1 MESVTQSLRVG
12 HTIIESGHTIIDG
25 VTQSLRVSHTI
36 IDGVGHTI
44 IEWVTQSHRVGH
56 TIIDGVN
63 HTIAERVTQS
73 RWSWSHNQR
82 VGHTIIDG
90 VSNTIT
96 ESGSHNYR
104 EWVTLS
110 YRVDHIRVVVIE
122 DIGQSGKTDL
132 KKNDIS
138 GFKKKVPFSCTNPS
152 TLLIYGTCSM
162 GKKLI
167 LLQVKGIFA
176 VMM

>member
-63 HTIAERVTQS
+63 HTIKMELVTQS
-73 RWSWSHNQR
+73 A
-82 VGHTIIDG
+82 
-90 VSNTIT
+90 
-96 ESGSHNYR
+96 SGSHNHR
-104 EWVTLS
+104 RS
-110 YRVDHIRVVVIE
+110 
-122 DIGQSGKTDL
+122 Q
-132 KKNDIS
+132 
-138 GFKKKVPFSCTNPS
+138 
-152 TLLIYGTCSM
+152 
-162 GKKLI
+162 
-167 LLQVKGIFA
+167 
-176 VMM
+176 